1 MTFTV
6 TYRDKNGA
14 LREECVE
21 AAGRTECV
29 AALRARGITPVS
41 VREGKSGKTGKSG
54 GSQRTT
60 AGGRTALVAAL
71 VVIAAISAGV
81 WWWMTSRP
89 ETTPS
94 KPAAPRSAKSPKD
107 KKPSAAK
114 TNKVAAATAAKTNV
128 AEVAKAE
135 KPKER
140 HDTVSIHTNNMG
152 KVVEKWIGS
161 DGQLH
166 MSVRYARKPVFD
178 NASDDQLAMAV
189 GGDGMREIPPIPMTA
204 TSEKEFLESLKKPIV
219 IEETDSEDVKRL
231 KQAVSEA
238 REQMKQMI
246 DNGMSYRE
254 ALAEHQRLVNENVE
268 TRNKCMAELKQ
279 LVDAG
284 DKAGAESYL
293 KTMNVA
299 LAQMGIPA
307 ITMPMSR
314 EELNEARAK
323 RRAELEAE
331 KQGGK

>member
-1 MTFTV
+1 MTFAV

-14 LREECVE
+14 LREESVE
-21 AAGRTECV
+21 AAGRSECV

-41 VREGKSGKTGKSG
+41 VREGKSRKAGDSK
-54 GSQRTT
+54 RTT
-60 AGGRTALVAAL
+60 ANGRTALVAAL
-71 VVIAAISAGV
+71 AIAAAISAGV
-81 WWWMTSRP
+81 WWWMAARP
-89 ETTPS
+89 EATPS
-94 KPAAPRSAKSPKD
+94 KPATSRSAKQTKD
-107 KKPSAAK
+107 KKPAAAK
-114 TNKVAAATAAKTNV
+114 TNTAAPATTAKTNA
-128 AEVAKAE
+128 AEVAEAV

-166 MSVRYARKPVFD
+166 MSVRYASKPVFD

-204 TSEKEFLESLKKPIV
+204 SSEKEFLESLKKPIV
-219 IEETDSEDVKRL
+219 IEDTDSEDVKRL

-279 LVDAG
+279 LVDSG

-293 KTMNVA
+293 KTMNAA

-323 RRAELEAE
+323 RRAELEAA